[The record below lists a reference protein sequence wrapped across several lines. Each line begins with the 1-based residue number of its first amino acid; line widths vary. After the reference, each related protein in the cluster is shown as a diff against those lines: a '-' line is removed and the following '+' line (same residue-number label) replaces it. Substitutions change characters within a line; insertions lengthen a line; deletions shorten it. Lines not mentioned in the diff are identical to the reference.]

1 VRSWLPF
8 LVKPL
13 RRGILIFALVLIVE
27 YLVVPELVGA
37 SKDLYLL
44 GQVNAAWL
52 VAGVVLEGLSLFC
65 YGLLTQAL
73 LPPGA
78 RNPGLSRLFRIDLAA
93 AAVAHV
99 IPAGTLGS
107 AGIGYRLFT
116 AEGIKGNDAAVMMA
130 TKGLG
135 STVVLNVL
143 LWLSLVV
150 SIPLAG
156 FHPIYVTV
164 AIIGAVLLLAIA
176 ALTIGITR
184 GARRASRILHAV
196 GDRIPGLSGDR
207 LERVLLE
214 TAASLSA
221 LGRDRRTL
229 VVSLT
234 WASLNWLLDA
244 ASLWCFVAAF
254 GKLLNPVELFAA
266 YGIANVAGALPLTPG
281 GLGVVDSLAPLLLV
295 SFGLTRSVATLG
307 VLGWR
312 LVNFWLPIPAGAAA
326 YVSLK
331 VPRGA
336 GLKAMR
342 AAVSTMMSRQ
352 ASSSEPAA
360 SDPPSGTG
368 PPGPARPR
376 TTPPEVLPPLAPP
389 LEDHLAD
396 HKAPGPAR
404 EAPSPAR
411 QPPSSARE
419 PPGPAREP
427 PGPLVTGELGIGP
440 EVIDG
445 PNRMVTAIVP
455 APEQGADEVV

>member
-1 VRSWLPF
+1 MRTDPAKAGRPGAGTDESRGWRGWWRRLRDWLPF

-13 RRGILIFALVLIVE
+13 RRGIVLFIVALVIE

-37 SKDLYLL
+37 SKDLSLL
-44 GQVNAAWL
+44 GRVNVGWL
-52 VAGVVLEGLSLFC
+52 IAGVATECLSLFC
-65 YGLLTQAL
+65 YGLLTRAVL
-73 LPPGA
+73 SPPGPDDPP
-78 RNPGLSRLFRIDLAA
+78 RPSLSRLFRIDLAA
-93 AAVAHV
+93 AAIAHV

-164 AIIGAVLLLAIA
+164 AIIGAVLLLAIG
-176 ALTIGITR
+176 ALTFGLTHEIG
-184 GARRASRILHAV
+184 RASRILHV
-196 GDRIPGLSGDR
+196 IGDRIPGLTGDR
-207 LERVLLE
+207 LEQGLRE
-214 TAASLSA
+214 ASTSFSA
-221 LGRDRRTL
+221 LARDRRTMAR
-229 VVSLT
+229 SLT
-234 WASLNWLLDA
+234 WAALNWLLDA

-254 GKLLNPVELFAA
+254 GRFVNPVELFAA
-266 YGIANVAGALPLTPG
+266 YGIANVAGVLPITPA
-281 GLGVVDSLAPLLLV
+281 GLGVIDSVAPLLLV
-295 SFGLTRSVATLG
+295 SFGVTRSVATLG

-342 AAVSTMMSRQ
+342 AAVSTMMAHNGQPEMPPVITPADPPPPRITPADPPPPRISPADPPPPES
-352 ASSSEPAA
+352 ASPDTPEPPALA
-360 SDPPSGTG
+360 SDP
-368 PPGPARPR
+368 
-376 TTPPEVLPPLAPP
+376 
-389 LEDHLAD
+389 
-396 HKAPGPAR
+396 
-404 EAPSPAR
+404 
-411 QPPSSARE
+411 
-419 PPGPAREP
+419 
-427 PGPLVTGELGIGP
+427 
-440 EVIDG
+440 
-445 PNRMVTAIVP
+445 
-455 APEQGADEVV
+455 

>member
-1 VRSWLPF
+1 MRTDPAKADRKPGSDTDASRTWRSWWRGWRSWLPF

-13 RRGILIFALVLIVE
+13 RRGIVLFAIALVIE

-37 SKDLYLL
+37 SKDLSLL
-44 GQVNAAWL
+44 GRVNVGWL
-52 VAGVVLEGLSLFC
+52 VAGLVTESLSLFC
-65 YGLLTQAL
+65 YGLLTQAVL
-73 LPPGA
+73 SPPGPDDPP
-78 RNPGLSRLFRIDLAA
+78 RPGLSRLFRIDLAA
-93 AAVAHV
+93 AAIAHV

-164 AIIGAVLLLAIA
+164 AVIGAVLLFAIA
-176 ALTIGITR
+176 ALTFGITR
-184 GARRASRILHAV
+184 GIGRASRILHTV
-196 GDRIPGLSGDR
+196 GDRVPGLTGER
-207 LERVLLE
+207 LELGLRE
-214 TAASLSA
+214 AGASLSA
-221 LGRDRRTL
+221 LARDRRTMFW
-229 VVSLT
+229 SLT

-254 GKLLNPVELFAA
+254 GRFVNPVELFAA
-266 YGIANVAGALPLTPG
+266 YGIANIAGVLPITPA
-281 GLGVVDSLAPLLLV
+281 GLGVVDSVAPLLLV
-295 SFGLTRSVATLG
+295 SFGVTRSVATLG

-342 AAVSTMMSRQ
+342 AAVSTMISHSDQ
-352 ASSSEPAA
+352 PHETKPPETKPPETPAGETQPPDTGSPEAPEPPARA
-360 SDPPSGTG
+360 SD
-368 PPGPARPR
+368 R
-376 TTPPEVLPPLAPP
+376 
-389 LEDHLAD
+389 
-396 HKAPGPAR
+396 
-404 EAPSPAR
+404 
-411 QPPSSARE
+411 
-419 PPGPAREP
+419 
-427 PGPLVTGELGIGP
+427 
-440 EVIDG
+440 
-445 PNRMVTAIVP
+445 
-455 APEQGADEVV
+455 

>member
-1 VRSWLPF
+1 MRTDPVKPDRKPGDDTAAGSERRGERGWWRRGRKWIPF
-8 LVKPL
+8 VVKPL

-27 YLVVPELVGA
+27 YLVVPELVSA
-37 SKDLYLL
+37 SKDLSLL
-44 GQVNAAWL
+44 GRVNAAWL
-52 VAGVVLEGLSLFC
+52 VAGVILEGLSLFC

-116 AEGIKGNDAAVMMA
+116 DEGIKGNDAAVMMA

-143 LWLSLVV
+143 LWLSLVI

-164 AIIGAVLLLAIA
+164 AVIGAVLLLAIA
-176 ALTIGITR
+176 ALFVGITR
-184 GARRASRILHAV
+184 GAERASRILHAI
-196 GDRIPGLSGDR
+196 GDRAPGLSGER
-207 LERVLLE
+207 LEQTVLD
-214 TAASLSA
+214 TAAKLSA
-221 LGRDRRTL
+221 LARDRRTL
-229 VVSLT
+229 VMSLT
-234 WASLNWLLDA
+234 WASLNWMLDA

-254 GKLLNPVELFAA
+254 GKSVNPVELFAA

-281 GLGVVDSLAPLLLV
+281 GLGVVDSIAPLLLV
-295 SFGLTRSVATLG
+295 SFGVTRSVATLG

-312 LVNFWLPIPAGAAA
+312 LVNFWLPIPAGAIA

-336 GLKAMR
+336 GLAAMR
-342 AAVSTMMSRQ
+342 AAVSTMM
-352 ASSSEPAA
+352 AHPAA
-360 SDPPSGTG
+360 APDPAAPD
-368 PPGPARPR
+368 PA
-376 TTPPEVLPPLAPP
+376 APDP
-389 LEDHLAD
+389 AAPDPAAPD
-396 HKAPGPAR
+396 PAAPDPAAPDPAAPDPAAPGALQPP
-404 EAPSPAR
+404 APSPEG
-411 QPPSSARE
+411 RE
-419 PPGPAREP
+419 PPGP
-427 PGPLVTGELGIGP
+427 G
-440 EVIDG
+440 
-445 PNRMVTAIVP
+445 
-455 APEQGADEVV
+455 

>member
-1 VRSWLPF
+1 MKADRKPGDDGGGDAAAGNDRRGNWRGWWRRWRQWLPF
-8 LVKPL
+8 VVKPL
-13 RRGILIFALVLIVE
+13 RRGIVIFVLLLIVE

-37 SKDLYLL
+37 SKDLSLL
-44 GQVNAAWL
+44 GRVNAAWL
-52 VAGVVLEGLSLFC
+52 AAGLVLEGLSLFC

-78 RNPGLSRLFRIDLAA
+78 HNPGLSRLFRIDLAA

-116 AEGIKGNDAAVMMA
+116 AEGIKGKDAAVMMA

-143 LWLSLVV
+143 LWLSLVI

-164 AIIGAVLLLAIA
+164 AVTGAVVLLAIA
-176 ALTIGITR
+176 TLAFGITR
-184 GARRASRILHAV
+184 RSKRASRILRAV
-196 GDRIPGLSGDR
+196 GDQIPGLTGDR
-207 LERVLLE
+207 LERVMLD

-229 VVSLT
+229 VMSLT
-234 WASLNWLLDA
+234 WALLNWLLDA

-254 GKLLNPVELFAA
+254 GRFVNPVELFAA
-266 YGIANVAGALPLTPG
+266 YGIANVAGVLPVTPA
-281 GLGVVDSLAPLLLV
+281 GLGVVDSVAPLLLV
-295 SFGLTRSVATLG
+295 SFGITRSVATLG

-342 AAVSTMMSRQ
+342 AAVSTMMARPAMPSGAVLSEA
-352 ASSSEPAA
+352 ASPAA
-360 SDPPSGTG
+360 MPSEAASPEGPG
-368 PPGPARPR
+368 PPGPAS
-376 TTPPEVLPPLAPP
+376 
-389 LEDHLAD
+389 D
-396 HKAPGPAR
+396 
-404 EAPSPAR
+404 
-411 QPPSSARE
+411 
-419 PPGPAREP
+419 
-427 PGPLVTGELGIGP
+427 
-440 EVIDG
+440 
-445 PNRMVTAIVP
+445 N
-455 APEQGADEVV
+455 

>member
-1 VRSWLPF
+1 MRTDPVKAGRKPGDDAATASQGQDKRRGGWRGWWRSWRSWLPF
-8 LVKPL
+8 VVKPV
-13 RRGILIFALVLIVE
+13 RRGIVLLLLVLVIE

-37 SKDLYLL
+37 SRDLHLL
-44 GQVNAAWL
+44 GQVNPAWL
-52 VAGVVLEGLSLFC
+52 AAGLVLEALSLFS

-73 LPPGA
+73 LPPGSH
-78 RNPGLSRLFRIDLAA
+78 NPGLSRLFRIDLAA

-164 AIIGAVLLLAIA
+164 AVIGAVVLLAIA
-176 ALTIGITR
+176 ALTFGLTR

-207 LERVLLE
+207 LEQILLD
-214 TAASLSA
+214 TAATLSA
-221 LGRDRRTL
+221 LARDRRTL
-229 VVSLT
+229 VMSLT

-254 GKLLNPVELFAA
+254 GHFVNPVELFAA
-266 YGIANVAGALPLTPG
+266 YGIANVAGALPVTPA
-281 GLGVVDSLAPLLLV
+281 GLGVVDSITPLLLV
-295 SFGLTRSVATLG
+295 SFGVTRSVATLG
-307 VLGWR
+307 VLAWR
-312 LVNFWLPIPAGAAA
+312 LVNFWLPIPAGAIA

-342 AAVSTMMSRQ
+342 AAVSTMM
-352 ASSSEPAA
+352 
-360 SDPPSGTG
+360 
-368 PPGPARPR
+368 ARPA
-376 TTPPEVLPPLAPP
+376 PQPKDAPP
-389 LEDHLAD
+389 
-396 HKAPGPAR
+396 
-404 EAPSPAR
+404 EAPSPEAPPAGTAPPDAAPPDAAPPGAPR
-411 QPPSSARE
+411 PEGLQPTTPSPEHPE
-419 PPGPAREP
+419 PPGPAS
-427 PGPLVTGELGIGP
+427 
-440 EVIDG
+440 DS
-445 PNRMVTAIVP
+445 
-455 APEQGADEVV
+455 

>member
-1 VRSWLPF
+1 MRTDRAQPAGEPGAHEDPKATIRSRWRFWLP
-8 LVKPL
+8 LVVKPL
-13 RRGILIFALVLIVE
+13 RRGIVIFALVLIIE

-37 SKDLYLL
+37 SKDLSLL
-44 GQVNAAWL
+44 GQVNAGWL
-52 VAGVVLEGLSLFC
+52 AAGAILEGLSLFC
-65 YGLLTQAL
+65 YGLLTQAV

-78 RNPGLSRLFRIDLAA
+78 HNPGLSRLFRIDLSA

-99 IPAGTLGS
+99 LPAGTLGS

-164 AIIGAVLLLAIA
+164 AVTGAVVLVAVA
-176 ALTIGITR
+176 ALGLGITR

-196 GDRIPGLSGDR
+196 GDKIPGLTGER
-207 LERVLLE
+207 LERAVLD

-221 LGRDRRTL
+221 LARDRRVL
-229 VVSLT
+229 AWSLT

-254 GKLLNPVELFAA
+254 GRLVNPVELFAA
-266 YGIANVAGALPLTPG
+266 YGIANVAGALPVTPA
-281 GLGVVDSLAPLLLV
+281 GLGVVDSVAPLLLV
-295 SFGLTRSVATLG
+295 SFGITRSVATLG
-307 VLGWR
+307 VLAWR
-312 LVNFWLPIPAGAAA
+312 LVNFWLPIPAGAIA

-342 AAVSTMMSRQ
+342 AAVASMMTH
-352 ASSSEPAA
+352 PGA
-360 SDPPSGTG
+360 SDA
-368 PPGPARPR
+368 PPGDPQDVGHDAE
-376 TTPPEVLPPLAPP
+376 TTDRSAP
-389 LEDHLAD
+389 
-396 HKAPGPAR
+396 
-404 EAPSPAR
+404 
-411 QPPSSARE
+411 
-419 PPGPAREP
+419 
-427 PGPLVTGELGIGP
+427 
-440 EVIDG
+440 
-445 PNRMVTAIVP
+445 
-455 APEQGADEVV
+455 

>member
-1 VRSWLPF
+1 MRTDRAQPGQQETPRGSWRSRWRVWLPF
-8 LVKPL
+8 VVKPL
-13 RRGILIFALVLIVE
+13 RRTVVIFVLLLIVE

-37 SKDLYLL
+37 SKDLSLL
-44 GQVNAAWL
+44 GRVNAGWL
-52 VAGVVLEGLSLFC
+52 AAGVVLEGVSLFC
-65 YGLLTQAL
+65 YGLLTQAV

-78 RNPGLSRLFRIDLAA
+78 HNPGLSRLFRIDLSA

-164 AIIGAVLLLAIA
+164 AVLGALVLLAVGILAF
-176 ALTIGITR
+176 GITR
-184 GARRASRILHAV
+184 QSERASRILRAI
-196 GDRIPGLSGDR
+196 GNRIPGLTGER
-207 LERVLLE
+207 LEHAVHE
-214 TAASLSA
+214 AGISLSA
-221 LGRDRRTL
+221 LVRDRRVL
-229 VVSLT
+229 VTSLT

-254 GKLLNPVELFAA
+254 GRLVNPVELFAA
-266 YGIANVAGALPLTPG
+266 YGIANVAGVLPITPA
-281 GLGVVDSLAPLLLV
+281 GLGVIDSLAPLLLV
-295 SFGLTRSVATLG
+295 SFGVTRSVATLG

-342 AAVSTMMSRQ
+342 HAVATLMSHGKP
-352 ASSSEPAA
+352 E
-360 SDPPSGTG
+360 DPT
-368 PPGPARPR
+368 RE
-376 TTPPEVLPPLAPP
+376 TT
-389 LEDHLAD
+389 D
-396 HKAPGPAR
+396 R
-404 EAPSPAR
+404 
-411 QPPSSARE
+411 SAE
-419 PPGPAREP
+419 
-427 PGPLVTGELGIGP
+427 
-440 EVIDG
+440 
-445 PNRMVTAIVP
+445 
-455 APEQGADEVV
+455 

>member
-1 VRSWLPF
+1 VKADGKHRNDGGDTAAGSERRGNWRSWWRRWRSWLPF

-13 RRGILIFALVLIVE
+13 RRGIVIFVLLLIVE

-44 GQVNAAWL
+44 GRVNAAWL
-52 VAGVVLEGLSLFC
+52 AAGLVLEGLSLFC
-65 YGLLTQAL
+65 YGLLTRAV
-73 LPPGA
+73 LPPGSV
-78 RNPGLSRLFRIDLAA
+78 NPGLSRLFRIDLAA

-99 IPAGTLGS
+99 LPAGTLGS

-164 AIIGAVLLLAIA
+164 AVTGAVVLLAVA
-176 ALTIGITR
+176 ALAFGITR

-207 LERVLLE
+207 LERVLLD

-229 VVSLT
+229 VMSLT

-254 GKLLNPVELFAA
+254 GQLVNPVELFAA
-266 YGIANVAGALPLTPG
+266 YGIANVAGALPVTPA
-281 GLGVVDSLAPLLLV
+281 GLGVVDSVAPLLLV
-295 SFGLTRSVATLG
+295 SFGVTRSVATLG

-336 GLKAMR
+336 GLAAMR
-342 AAVSTMMSRQ
+342 AAISSMMVR
-352 ASSSEPAA
+352 PA
-360 SDPPSGTG
+360 PPPGTAPRSLGTAPQNPGTAPQNPESPG
-368 PPGPARPR
+368 PPN
-376 TTPPEVLPPLAPP
+376 
-389 LEDHLAD
+389 D
-396 HKAPGPAR
+396 
-404 EAPSPAR
+404 S
-411 QPPSSARE
+411 
-419 PPGPAREP
+419 
-427 PGPLVTGELGIGP
+427 
-440 EVIDG
+440 
-445 PNRMVTAIVP
+445 
-455 APEQGADEVV
+455 

>member
-1 VRSWLPF
+1 MRTDPAGAGRKPGDGLAEAGEQASHQADDQANQQAGDQASKRAEQASDQPGSELRGRWRRWRTWLPF

-13 RRGILIFALVLIVE
+13 RRGIILFALVLVVE

-44 GQVNAAWL
+44 GRVDAAWL
-52 VAGVVLEGLSLFC
+52 VAGLALEGLSLFC
-65 YGLLTQAL
+65 YGLLTQAM
-73 LPPGA
+73 LPPGSF
-78 RNPGLSRLFRIDLAA
+78 NPGLSRLFRIDLAA

-107 AGIGYRLFT
+107 AGLGYKLFT

-130 TKGLG
+130 SKGLG

-156 FHPIYVTV
+156 FHPIYGTV
-164 AIIGAVLLLAIA
+164 AITGAVVLLAVA
-176 ALTIGITR
+176 ALAFGITR
-184 GARRASRILHAV
+184 GASRASRILHAV

-207 LERVLLE
+207 LERAMLD

-221 LGRDRRTL
+221 LARDRRTL
-229 VVSLT
+229 VMSLT

-254 GKLLNPVELFAA
+254 GHFANPVELFAA
-266 YGIANVAGALPLTPG
+266 YGIANVAGALPVTPA
-281 GLGVVDSLAPLLLV
+281 GLGVVDSITPLLLV
-295 SFGLTRSVATLG
+295 SFGVTRSVATLG

-336 GLKAMR
+336 GLQAWR
-342 AAVSTMMSRQ
+342 AAVSTMMART
-352 ASSSEPAA
+352 APAEEPEKPEEPGQTPPA
-360 SDPPSGTG
+360 DPPTNS
-368 PPGPARPR
+368 
-376 TTPPEVLPPLAPP
+376 
-389 LEDHLAD
+389 
-396 HKAPGPAR
+396 
-404 EAPSPAR
+404 
-411 QPPSSARE
+411 
-419 PPGPAREP
+419 
-427 PGPLVTGELGIGP
+427 
-440 EVIDG
+440 
-445 PNRMVTAIVP
+445 
-455 APEQGADEVV
+455 

>member
-1 VRSWLPF
+1 V
-8 LVKPL
+8 VKPL
-13 RRGILIFALVLIVE
+13 RRGVVLILLALVIE

-44 GQVNAAWL
+44 GQVDAAWL
-52 VAGVVLEGLSLFC
+52 AAGLILEALSLFC

-73 LPPGA
+73 LPPGSH
-78 RNPGLSRLFRIDLAA
+78 NPGLSRLFRIDLAA
-93 AAVAHV
+93 AAIAHV

-164 AIIGAVLLLAIA
+164 AIIGAAVLLAVA
-176 ALTIGITR
+176 ALAFGLTR
-184 GARRASRILHAV
+184 GAGRASRILHAV

-207 LERVLLE
+207 LERILLD
-214 TAASLSA
+214 TATTLSA
-221 LGRDRRTL
+221 LARDRRTL
-229 VVSLT
+229 IMSLT

-254 GKLLNPVELFAA
+254 GRFINPVELFAA
-266 YGIANVAGALPLTPG
+266 YGIANVAGALPVTPA
-281 GLGVVDSLAPLLLV
+281 GLGVVDSVTPLLLI

-307 VLGWR
+307 VLAWR

-336 GLKAMR
+336 GLKARR
-342 AAVSTMMSRQ
+342 AAVSTMMAR
-352 ASSSEPAA
+352 PAPA
-360 SDPPSGTG
+360 PEAA
-368 PPGPARPR
+368 PPGDR
-376 TTPPEVLPPLAPP
+376 PPEADAAPP
-389 LEDHLAD
+389 GASLPEALQPTLP
-396 HKAPGPAR
+396 APENP
-404 EAPSPAR
+404 
-411 QPPSSARE
+411 E
-419 PPGPAREP
+419 PPGPASDR
-427 PGPLVTGELGIGP
+427 
-440 EVIDG
+440 
-445 PNRMVTAIVP
+445 
-455 APEQGADEVV
+455 